1 MFPPND
7 IPSEDKRT
15 MDKNT
20 PNDRIRVRHL
30 SLIISSEALDE
41 QQTCI
46 SFSVRI
52 RLAVRLIQ
60 EQYPQSG
67 LSLGNLAGQLN
78 VSIWHLSRLFKK
90 QTGFSVKQYMR
101 GVRMS
106 KAEGLLASTL
116 LSIKEVAAAVGYNYA
131 SDFNHH
137 FKETHKMNP
146 GLYRKIN
153 TRLILH
159 AVKQELPIDSNY
171 SQVIVVDCD

>member
-1 MFPPND
+1 
-7 IPSEDKRT
+7 
-15 MDKNT
+15 MDKNA
-20 PNDRIRVRHL
+20 PNDRIRVHRI

-46 SFSVRI
+46 SFSVKI

-60 EQYPQSG
+60 EQYKQPG
-67 LSLGNLAGQLN
+67 LSLGDLAGQLN
-78 VSIWHLSRLFKK
+78 VSIWHLSRLFKE
-90 QTGFSVKQYMR
+90 QTGFSVKQYVR

-106 KAEGLLASTL
+106 KAEGLLVSTM

-131 SDFNHH
+131 SDFDHH
-137 FKETHKMNP
+137 FKKTHKMNP

-153 TRLILH
+153 TRLILR
-159 AVKQELPIDSNY
+159 AVGQELPIDSNH